1 MKRNAK
7 QLKRQP
13 GYADV
18 AGHFAAIAGQKIA
31 NNPMVTGGSV
41 AFAVVMFFV
50 SSNALFYQPMA
61 HKDAFFATRSMANY
75 QAPDLPKPVSMVM
88 ATDRNTDTFAITDD
102 SRPEV
107 AAADPTL
114 VDVQSALAQL
124 QIYSGSIDGLSGPK
138 TRAAIAK
145 FQKQAGLEPTGE
157 VDPMLIDAIRTASIP
172 EVKVP
177 TTKPKAPK
185 QEAFPTNDSNGL
197 SSKQI
202 SLIQA
207 GLKSFG
213 NDKIS
218 IDGKVGDDTVSAVR
232 EFQTLFEMD
241 VTGQPDKQL
250 LAKLKEIGLVA
261 H

>member
-13 GYADV
+13 TYSDV
-18 AGHFAAIAGQKIA
+18 AVHFAAIAGQKIA
-31 NNPMVTGGSV
+31 DNPVITGGSI

-61 HKDAFFATRSMANY
+61 HKDTFFATRSMANY
-75 QAPDLPKPVSMVM
+75 HAPDLPKPVS
-88 ATDRNTDTFAITDD
+88 AIKASDGNTDTFAIADD
-102 SRPEV
+102 SQPEV
-107 AAADPTL
+107 VAVDPTL
-114 VDVQSALAQL
+114 IDVQSALAQL
-124 QIYSGSIDGLSGPK
+124 QIYSGSIDGITGPK

-172 EVKVP
+172 AVKVP
-177 TTKPKAPK
+177 TSKPKTTKP
-185 QEAFPTNDSNGL
+185 EAFPANDTNGL

-213 NDKIS
+213 NDKIN
-218 IDGKVGDDTVSAVR
+218 IDGKVGEDTVSAVR
-232 EFQTLFEMD
+232 EFQSLFKMD